1 MASPNVASGSIPKS
15 ANSVADAPVIV
26 ANTSDGNV
34 VYRVYGHGPPLVLI
48 MGYAGSMEV
57 WDPHFVDALARNFRV
72 VIFDNSAIGATTKL
86 RKLSIDSMADQTSA
100 LIGALHLRSP
110 DVLGWSM
117 GSMIAQALAIRHPG
131 QIHRLI
137 LCATYPGS
145 GDTIRPSQKDITA
158 LTGNDP
164 VAAQLDL
171 FPADQDVAAAAFS
184 GSLAA
189 YPASSPVSP
198 KIIASQASAIL
209 AWWGGSDTTGQR
221 ADRIHVPTLIADG
234 AEDRIDN
241 LANDREVAKQIPGSR
256 LVAFSD
262 AGHGFLFQEGASFTN
277 LVRSFLL
284 GAPRPLSLTALRHQY
299 KSGLVKLT
307 SAGKTWLSKLEAMS
321 KKPNLRDVARLDLS
335 FSDTLSAFDENLLSW
350 GGSGPLR
357 RAVLAYV
364 NAQEEGANEV
374 LAIGGQSAPP
384 IKNLSKTSARNSQ
397 RIEKLENSFRKDL
410 GLSPLKVT
418 TSTTTTTYSFVP

>member
-26 ANTSDGNV
+26 AHTSDGNV

-72 VIFDNSAIGATTKL
+72 VIFDNSGIGATTKL

-158 LTGNDP
+158 LTANDP
-164 VAAQLDL
+164 VAAQLR
-171 FPADQDVAAAAFS
+171 
-184 GSLAA
+184 SL
-189 YPASSPVSP
+189 
-198 KIIASQASAIL
+198 
-209 AWWGGSDTTGQR
+209 
-221 ADRIHVPTLIADG
+221 
-234 AEDRIDN
+234 
-241 LANDREVAKQIPGSR
+241 
-256 LVAFSD
+256 
-262 AGHGFLFQEGASFTN
+262 
-277 LVRSFLL
+277 
-284 GAPRPLSLTALRHQY
+284 PR
-299 KSGLVKLT
+299 
-307 SAGKTWLSKLEAMS
+307 
-321 KKPNLRDVARLDLS
+321 
-335 FSDTLSAFDENLLSW
+335 
-350 GGSGPLR
+350 
-357 RAVLAYV
+357 
-364 NAQEEGANEV
+364 
-374 LAIGGQSAPP
+374 
-384 IKNLSKTSARNSQ
+384 
-397 RIEKLENSFRKDL
+397 
-410 GLSPLKVT
+410 
-418 TSTTTTTYSFVP
+418 